1 MIKIYV
7 TYNFFLAF
15 LNLTFQHLITD
26 FNQYWTQPSCVIF
39 WKHLSDFLYPA
50 TRVGGLLAN
59 NRNAATWGSTAD
71 LEAGPA
77 PSRRGSTNATLIR
90 MGEATALPLVLCGL
104 LQNEFGSPFSMPSR
118 RSSHGPPT
126 ATSSLLLEQSMKAS
140 LPPEQAENGKR
151 NHFSR
156 NALLLI
162 IRIYQS
168 QFLIKFTWWQLWD
181 PNFRKVVVARNVI
194 RGTT

>member
-7 TYNFFLAF
+7 MFNSLLEF
-15 LNLTFQHLITD
+15 LNLTFQRLITD
-26 FNQYWTQPSCVIF
+26 LNQYWTQPSCVIF
-39 WKHLSDFLYPA
+39 WKHLSNFLYPP
-50 TRVGGLLAN
+50 TRVAGLLAN
-59 NRNAATWGSTAD
+59 NSNTATRGSTTD
-71 LEAGPA
+71 LQAGPA

-104 LQNEFGSPFSMPSR
+104 LQNEFGSPFSPMPSR

-126 ATSSLLLEQSMKAS
+126 ATSPLLLEHSMMAS
-140 LPPEQAENGKR
+140 LPPKQAENGKR

-162 IRIYQS
+162 IRICQP
-168 QFLIKFTWWQLWD
+168 QFLMSSFI
-181 PNFRKVVVARNVI
+181 N
-194 RGTT
+194 